1 MMPFALDL
9 MSTFVMGST
18 FPVATTET
26 AMVPRSTVAIRAG
39 SIAADP
45 PPNADSAQKA
55 IPTRMTPARIHFL
68 RGRFIDTS
76 FDEPPTARVRSA
88 AEIESSRHQSDRD
101 HDPPQNLSRKA
112 PR

>member
-45 PPNADSAQKA
+45 PPNAESAQRA
-55 IPTRMTPARIHFL
+55 MPATTTHASIHLFAGRLMTRPLTKPRQ
-68 RGRFIDTS
+68 RGFGQR
-76 FDEPPTARVRSA
+76 
-88 AEIESSRHQSDRD
+88 
-101 HDPPQNLSRKA
+101 LK
-112 PR
+112 